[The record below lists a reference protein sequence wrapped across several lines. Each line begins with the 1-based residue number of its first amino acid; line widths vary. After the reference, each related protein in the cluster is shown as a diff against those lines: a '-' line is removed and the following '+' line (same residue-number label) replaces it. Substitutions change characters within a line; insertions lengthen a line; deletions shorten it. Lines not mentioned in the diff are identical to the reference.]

1 METQIGVEL
10 CTAGSLE
17 IITVNGICTI
27 TPGIVVI
34 HSPVFPMLEISRSDD
49 YRSVFLLEDIEKMMP
64 VMTPVFTTAKQL
76 PFIIPYMQLSEDQQR
91 LFIQRA
97 EQIRDKEQEL
107 RDLTHPIQRNLMS
120 SIIVLAKQKAL
131 LECAFL
137 FSNQLLHAEQNVSS
151 KRRVFMSFLLK
162 LNQEFHLHRSVNYF
176 AQLQGL
182 TPRHFSNIVKQ
193 ESGHTPLEWIS
204 MVTISQ
210 AKNLLRKPDL
220 PIKQI
225 AAELGFPEQF
235 TFRKYFKNYTGISP
249 TEYREKVQYF
259 F

>member
-1 METQIGVEL
+1 METQIGIEL
-10 CTAGSLE
+10 CTSGSLE

-27 TPGIVVI
+27 IPGILVI
-34 HSPVFPMLEISRSDD
+34 HSPVFPMLEIGRSED
-49 YRSVFLLEDIEKMMP
+49 YRSVMISEDIEKVMP
-64 VMTPVFTTAKQL
+64 VMSPILSSAKQS
-76 PFIIPYMQLSEDQQR
+76 PFIIPYMQLNEDQQR

-120 SIIVLAKQKAL
+120 SILVLAKQKAL

-137 FSNQLLHAEQNVSS
+137 FSNQLLQKEQNVSS

-162 LNQEFHLHRSVNYF
+162 LNLEYHLHRNVNYF

-193 ESGHTPLEWIS
+193 ESGLTPLEWIS

-235 TFRKYFKNYTGISP
+235 TFRKYFKTHTGMSP
-249 TEYREKVQYF
+249 RAYQQSVQ
-259 F
+259 